1 VDIDPIASF
10 RQWAIEVDLGG
21 RVLRIPPTPAAD
33 WMPTLMTL
41 DLWRVLDLAEDFDVD
56 ELLIDGSV
64 TVAEVSEALLKV
76 VEAASGRTTWAAM
89 ALIHAATANWKVVG
103 AEMMRFAPRF
113 DEMSLGS
120 ALDMIYAT
128 LSRCMDDKSLKKF
141 DIVLAN
147 APEELGGKPTRAR
160 ASRRPVRQL
169 PASAAPYVRERSKTR
184 LRTPPV
190 PPVAPPV
197 SPTPPPG
204 TPVGSGLLATIES
217 PPAAAGNHPA
227 ESPEAGTPSPP
238 PPTPH

>member
-1 VDIDPIASF
+1 MDIDPIASF

-21 RVLRIPPTPAAD
+21 RVLRVPPTPAAD
-33 WMPTLMTL
+33 WMPALMSL
-41 DLWRVLDLAEDFDVD
+41 DLWKVLELADDFDVD
-56 ELLIDGSV
+56 ELLIDGDV
-64 TVAEVSEALLKV
+64 TVAEVSDALLKV
-76 VEAASGRTTWAAM
+76 VEAAAGRSTWAAM
-89 ALIHAATANWKVVG
+89 ALIHAATSNWKVVG

-113 DEMSLGS
+113 DEMPLGS

-128 LSRCMDDKSLKKF
+128 LSRCMDEKSLKKF

-184 LRTPPV
+184 LRTLP
-190 PPVAPPV
+190 APPDV
-197 SPTPPPG
+197 PIESPTPPPG
-204 TPVGSGLLATIES
+204 IPVGSGLLATIEP
-217 PPAAAGNHPA
+217 PPAAGDNHPA

-238 PPTPH
+238 RPTPR